1 MLQKRSNFNVRNSYS
16 RIYTSSH
23 ILLQNSTPIR
33 YLVVRSLEDDTVVAI
48 PNTWVM
54 RSGLCAYSST
64 ANHLEPMFTGA
75 GWSVFQFRQLQEFDT
90 YENCKKGIEL
100 MKSNDQGTRNVDMD
114 DDTLPMPSKRPKRD
128 AKKNDKNF
136 LYNSMDI
143 EVAASEVGCIKP
155 QYPDYNIFDD
165 FVAPIPRY

>member
-75 GWSVFQFRQLQEFDT
+75 GWSVFQFRQLQEFGKLAYFIITLLDT

-114 DDTLPMPSKRPKRD
+114 DDTLPMPSKRPKR
-128 AKKNDKNF
+128 
-136 LYNSMDI
+136 
-143 EVAASEVGCIKP
+143 
-155 QYPDYNIFDD
+155 
-165 FVAPIPRY
+165 